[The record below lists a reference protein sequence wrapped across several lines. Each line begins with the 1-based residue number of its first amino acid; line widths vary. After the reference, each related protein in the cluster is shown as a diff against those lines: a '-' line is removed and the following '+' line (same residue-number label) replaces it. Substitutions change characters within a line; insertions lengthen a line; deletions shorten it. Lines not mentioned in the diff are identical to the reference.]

1 MPLSWQSSCNF
12 VEGVG
17 PYCYEA
23 PGSRCVGG
31 QVAITSSKL
40 ASTTPD
46 SWCFANLRAAAVMMA
61 LQASGAM
68 QDVLHGQVRERQLAL
83 HQQRLVHQLKEN
95 HVQSERDLRLSI
107 ALSMLWT
114 FPSSSPPLSNSL
126 DPSKLSLAPSLW
138 KPMMLRDFYSSR
150 MVLGFLALL
159 CTRPALLTHQRV
171 STTLLPFL
179 PPPPPPP
186 ACSGDSARSASL
198 Y

>member
-1 MPLSWQSSCNF
+1 
-12 VEGVG
+12 
-17 PYCYEA
+17 
-23 PGSRCVGG
+23 
-31 QVAITSSKL
+31 
-40 ASTTPD
+40 
-46 SWCFANLRAAAVMMA
+46 MMA

-95 HVQSERDLRLSI
+95 HVQSERNLRLPPASI

-114 FPSSSPPLSNSL
+114 FPSSSPPLSNPL

-138 KPMMLRDFYSSR
+138 KPMMLRDLLQQPHGTRLPRF
-150 MVLGFLALL
+150 MALL

-171 STTLLPFL
+171 STTLLSFL
-179 PPPPPPP
+179 PPPPP

-198 Y
+198 YCS